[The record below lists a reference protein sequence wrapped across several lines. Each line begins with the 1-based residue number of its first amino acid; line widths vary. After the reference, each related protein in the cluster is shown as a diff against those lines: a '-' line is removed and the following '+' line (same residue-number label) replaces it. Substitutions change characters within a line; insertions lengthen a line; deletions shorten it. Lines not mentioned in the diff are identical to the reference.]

1 MASGLSSAVGF
12 KNGTDGGLTVALN
25 ALKSVA
31 SPHRFLGISQE
42 GKVAC
47 VITKGN
53 PYAHIVLRGGDGQ
66 TNYDAQSIA
75 HAEQRLKEQ
84 GVSTRIMV
92 DCSHANSTKKPE
104 KQPEVAAN
112 VADQIKN
119 GNQSICSLMIESN
132 IAWGNQAIPQDK
144 SQLVYGVSVTDACI
158 DWATTKTLMLDLCQQ
173 LKEVLPQ
180 R

>member
-1 MASGLSSAVGF
+1 M
-12 KNGTDGGLTVALN
+12 
-25 ALKSVA
+25 
-31 SPHRFLGISQE
+31 
-42 GKVAC
+42 
-47 VITKGN
+47 
-53 PYAHIVLRGGDGQ
+53 RGGDGK

-75 HAEQRLKEQ
+75 HAERRLKEQ

-132 IAWGNQAIPQDK
+132 IAWGSQSILQDK
-144 SQLVYGVSVTDACI
+144 SQLKYGVSVTDACI
-158 DWATTKTLMLDLCQQ
+158 DWATTEALMLDLRQQ

-180 R
+180 RQGR